1 MLGGVP
7 GVGSCG
13 FTKIRSP
20 LASWEVDLEAAGG
33 DDGKR
38 DAGEVEEDEQ

>member
-1 MLGGVP
+1 MLDEVP

-13 FTKIRSP
+13 FTKIWSP
-20 LASWEVDLEAAGG
+20 LASWEADLEAAGG
-33 DDGKR
+33 DDGER